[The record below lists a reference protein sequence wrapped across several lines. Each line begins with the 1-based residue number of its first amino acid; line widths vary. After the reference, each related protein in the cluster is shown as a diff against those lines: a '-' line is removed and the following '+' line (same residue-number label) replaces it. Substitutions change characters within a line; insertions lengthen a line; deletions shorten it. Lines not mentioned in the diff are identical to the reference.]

1 MRAEAAAFGFYQ
13 SPSFRSNDH
22 PRLQIL
28 TIGGLLTGT
37 KSLVTR
43 TEKPRYPD
51 LSSGAATFKK
61 TQTDINDPKQGSL
74 FRSGFGLGR

>member
-13 SPSFRSNDH
+13 SPSFRSNDY

-37 KSLVTR
+37 KKL
-43 TEKPRYPD
+43 RYPD
-51 LSSGAATFKK
+51 L
-61 TQTDINDPKQGSL
+61 
-74 FRSGFGLGR
+74 